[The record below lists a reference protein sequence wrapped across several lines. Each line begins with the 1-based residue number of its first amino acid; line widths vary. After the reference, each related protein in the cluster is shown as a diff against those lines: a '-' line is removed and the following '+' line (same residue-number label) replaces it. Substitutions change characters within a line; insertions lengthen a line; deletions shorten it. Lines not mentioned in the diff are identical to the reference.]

1 MHKSLFVC
9 WLTAPLQYYTAGSGY
24 TLKSI
29 LLHICSFAHSCE
41 VCLYKQL
48 HVAASMLPIQTAPR
62 CCFDAAYTNSSTLLP
77 IQTAPRCCVDA
88 AYTNSSTLLLR
99 CCLYK
104 QLHVAA
110 YTNSSTLLLRCC
122 LYKQLHVAAS
132 MLPIQTAPR
141 CCLYKQLHVA
151 ASMLACPQSLDLCV
165 RVYVC
170 MCACVCVRACVC
182 VCVYA
187 CVYACT
193 CVCVC
198 TDPSLYTMR
207 RRNYRKRRQAAPIP
221 VVALVGYTNAGENA
235 PVLVLLIK

>member
-1 MHKSLFVC
+1 MLLIFECKLGGHGIHTDLGGMHKSLFVC

-41 VCLYKQL
+41 V
-48 HVAASMLPIQTAPR
+48 
-62 CCFDAAYTNSSTLLP
+62 
-77 IQTAPRCCVDA
+77 
-88 AYTNSSTLLLR
+88 
-99 CCLYK
+99 
-104 QLHVAA
+104 
-110 YTNSSTLLLRCC
+110 C